1 MAKSKILIKAAAKP
15 ANDDLPA
22 RPRTAAG
29 DRGLLRRFRL
39 GRILFGAGSDE
50 DSTGHRGSQHL
61 VRTNSVQTPAP
72 DVPHMPGQPLP
83 AYGSPHEI
91 HALSLRPRP
100 SMRAGAESSTDARK
114 SQYSMMSRRS
124 SAPDVAEL
132 ARRLSRH
139 IEEDLPEFSSTHA
152 DAPTPEYASTHADTP
167 TPASIL
173 SQPSPPQ
180 PGSVLPPHMR
190 KELDDVGS
198 DNASGLWQEQQQRH
212 QQQQHRADINH
223 TYPCAN
229 ESARADAI
237 EQDDCVFIPLSST
250 AHTWPSPVLVSASV
264 QYDCEPKVAER
275 AASSDLHSAA
285 APPTPDMTRAT
296 LIWREPR
303 PASLI
308 SQSTSKSS
316 PSLVDSLLQAGSMCE
331 REPLPD
337 GLSDAVVPLETAG
350 TRHSSEPSAT
360 QLQSSPLEFPSLES
374 PSLRSPPLE
383 SMSLSTPLV
392 QSPHS
397 EPPAQPLPE
406 TPQFARPH
414 RSSNGSAPV
423 DDERY
428 FPLRRPKPS
437 DSDCWLRGHQPQLRP
452 KSLYERSSCK
462 ALGVLHSRDDEF
474 SPSQPSS
481 SIASAKA
488 FLMMIASG
496 DPHGDSASASNH
508 LSIVTSGVDGVVSSP
523 VSVPASAPLAG
534 SASSQTFEQQLA
546 CSDCSTMVGGHELLL
561 DALGPAGRSTSPST
575 SPGAAGNRSLRARS
589 KLAGAGIR
597 RASTY
602 VWGRSSV
609 FIKALSSA
617 DELPGSGLPQLQQ
630 QPGPGAWE
638 SDMDTGSTKTDD
650 AASIQGPAPPHASLA
665 AHQETA
671 PDPVP
676 RPVTSPRSSKKS
688 PAAMRLHA
696 ARELVMTEK
705 NFVDNLFVIKKV
717 WMEPVFSSAN
727 SPKPIIP
734 YQTAR
739 VIFFGV
745 AALHAHA
752 SHFYREMDY
761 ALGSYERSQ
770 GPVEGR
776 EDDGM
781 RIGALFRAN
790 DRHWNDFIAYVRNYG
805 AAVGCLKQLQ
815 DYKPYLRYH
824 EECMLQKRTNRQSL
838 KDLLMLPIQR
848 ITRYTLLLKNVLKHT
863 PAVHSDHIELCRA
876 VKNVTHFATIVN
888 ECRRKQEEMQRVA
901 EMTRSVEGCPPFPH
915 VEIRSFVAEF
925 FVRELISRLPTRLL
939 LFSDMLV
946 VAQATSQV
954 VIDDAGSADADWT
967 YYGYASLDDVEVQN
981 ADESTNTLITILSLN
996 RYPAPSDISSASRPS
1011 LPLGS
1016 EPSVNMNSASEQRS
1030 QAHGSPYCSTNAS
1043 EAADAWARSGS
1054 SGQQTVT
1061 SSYSET
1067 ALADY
1072 GANKKKKTKG
1082 RRGLLHAGSRESIPD
1097 HIAALSHSTFPS
1109 PVPPPTQVERSQS
1122 RLYSPSPGPSGD
1134 HIPDR
1139 DSHMQSTQRPKTASG
1154 RHGASFSAAT
1164 VYSSNSTLGIH
1175 GGSVLPGDLTG
1186 SFRAQH
1192 LDHHYVPPSSTQTLA
1207 ASRSDVAPPRPPQLT
1222 LVMQHATSAARK
1234 QFVRALKD
1242 ATTTLTNEA
1251 LSFGDSDTSCQPF
1264 GDSSSEVLNLHP
1276 L

>member
-61 VRTNSVQTPAP
+61 ARTNSVQAPAP

-83 AYGSPHEI
+83 AYGGPHDI

-100 SMRAGAESSTDARK
+100 SMRADTDSSADARK

-139 IEEDLPEFSSTHA
+139 IEEDLPEF
-152 DAPTPEYASTHADTP
+152 ASTHTDTP

-173 SQPSPPQ
+173 SQPSPSQ
-180 PGSVLPPHMR
+180 PGSALPPHMR

-198 DNASGLWQEQQQRH
+198 ENAPGLWQQQRH
-212 QQQQHRADINH
+212 QQQQHSADINH

-250 AHTWPSPVLVSASV
+250 TRTWPSPVLASASA
-264 QYDCEPKVAER
+264 QYCREPKVSEH
-275 AASSDLHSAA
+275 AASSDLHSAV

-296 LIWREPR
+296 LVWREPR
-303 PASLI
+303 PASLM
-308 SQSTSKSS
+308 SQSTSKTS
-316 PSLVDSLLQAGSMCE
+316 PSLVDSLLQADSVCE
-331 REPLPD
+331 RESSLD
-337 GLSDAVVPLETAG
+337 ELSDAAVPPETAS

-360 QLQSSPLEFPSLES
+360 QLQSPPLRSSPLEFPSLES
-374 PSLRSPPLE
+374 PSLRSLPLQSLPP
-383 SMSLSTPLV
+383 STLLV

-406 TPQFARPH
+406 TPQSARPH

-462 ALGVLHSRDDEF
+462 ALGALHSRDDEF

-508 LSIVTSGVDGVVSSP
+508 LSIVTSGVDGVVSSAT
-523 VSVPASAPLAG
+523 SVPSSAPLAG

-546 CSDCSTMVGGHELLL
+546 CRDYSTMAGGHELL
-561 DALGPAGRSTSPST
+561 DVLGSAGRSTSPST
-575 SPGAAGNRSLRARS
+575 SPGAGGNRSLRARS

-617 DELPGSGLPQLQQ
+617 DELPGSGLPQPQLQQ

-650 AASIQGPAPPHASLA
+650 AASIQGPAPPHAPLA
-665 AHQETA
+665 AHQETT

-734 YQTAR
+734 YQAAR

-761 ALGSYERSQ
+761 ALGSYERSR

-901 EMTRSVEGCPPFPH
+901 EMTRSVGGCPPFPH
-915 VEIRSFVAEF
+915 VETRSFVAEF

-946 VAQATSQV
+946 VAQATAQV
-954 VIDDAGSADADWT
+954 VIDDAGSADVDWT

-996 RYPAPSDISSASRPS
+996 RNPAPSDTHSASRPS

-1016 EPSVNMNSASEQRS
+1016 EPSVSMSNAPEQRN
-1030 QAHGSPYCSTNAS
+1030 QGHGSHYGSTNAS
-1043 EAADAWARSGS
+1043 EAADGWARSGS
-1054 SGQQTVT
+1054 SGQQTLAN
-1061 SSYSET
+1061 SAYSET
-1067 ALADY
+1067 APADY

-1109 PVPPPTQVERSQS
+1109 PVPPPAQVERSQS
-1122 RLYSPSPGPSGD
+1122 RLYSPSPGSAGD
-1134 HIPDR
+1134 HMLDR
-1139 DSHMQSTQRPKTASG
+1139 DSHMQPTQRPKTASG
-1154 RHGASFSAAT
+1154 HHGASFSAAT
-1164 VYSSNSTLGIH
+1164 VHGSNSTLGSH
-1175 GGSVLPGDLTG
+1175 GGSVLPGDLAG

-1192 LDHHYVPPSSTQTLA
+1192 LDHHSIAPSSTQTLA

-1242 ATTTLTNEA
+1242 ATTTLINEA